1 MIGVCII
8 REGVSV
14 AEFDHW
20 DRVVAIDE
28 GICCVLVHARGAVGR
43 GALGGVS
50 RGAGKNSD
58 WEDCSCAACGDS
70 GQSSSDR
77 EDVSSTDARQ
87 RRLWSV
93 RHNPS
98 DAIPLCPRYLDI

>member
-43 GALGGVS
+43 GA
-50 RGAGKNSD
+50 GKNSD
-58 WEDCSCAACGDS
+58 WEDCSCAAY
-70 GQSSSDR
+70 SDR
-77 EDVSSTDARQ
+77 ADVSSTDARQ

-93 RHNPS
+93 CHNPS

>member
-43 GALGGVS
+43 GA
-50 RGAGKNSD
+50 GKNSD
-58 WEDCSCAACGDS
+58 WENCSCAACGDS